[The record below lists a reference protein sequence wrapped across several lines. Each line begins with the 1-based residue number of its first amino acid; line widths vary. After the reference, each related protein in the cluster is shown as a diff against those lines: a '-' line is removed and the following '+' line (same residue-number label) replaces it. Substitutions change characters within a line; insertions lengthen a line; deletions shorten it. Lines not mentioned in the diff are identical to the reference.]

1 MTMSDLR
8 ATLITLALCAQIT
21 PTRLPEPGFFCLGSP
36 VVPVLLDIREVDDAL
51 TRANRVPEEDRG
63 ELWASIVDALLDRRV
78 ALATVD
84 KNLRDIRIMRAA
96 ETR

>member
-1 MTMSDLR
+1 MLYPR
-8 ATLITLALCAQIT
+8 
-21 PTRLPEPGFFCLGSP
+21 SP

-51 TRANRVPEEDRG
+51 TRANRIPEDERG
-63 ELWASIVDALLDRRV
+63 ELWQSIVDALLDRRV

>member
-1 MTMSDLR
+1 M
-8 ATLITLALCAQIT
+8 
-21 PTRLPEPGFFCLGSP
+21 
-36 VVPVLLDIREVDDAL
+36 PVLLDIHEVDDAL
-51 TRANRVPEEDRG
+51 TRANRIPEDERDAM
-63 ELWASIVDALLDRRV
+63 WQAIVDALLDRRV